1 MPGVYD
7 IIVVTPCLQAKPMLA
22 TSYTIGA
29 GAYALTFTKAFD
41 TDTKSQF
48 GVQGLAASVAR
59 QMSVQHQ
66 TTKNKSNR
74 HLIDSTYSFLVPGT
88 TTGQGYEDRI
98 YTVIQRSPYTS
109 EADIKG
115 QLATHLALLGTAA
128 FVTSVLAKEL

>member
-1 MPGVYD
+1 
-7 IIVVTPCLQAKPMLA
+7 MLA

-41 TDTKSQF
+41 TESKSQF

-66 TTKNKSNR
+66 STKNNTNR
-74 HLIDSTYSFLVPGT
+74 HLINSDYSFLIPGT
-88 TTGQGYEDRI
+88 TSGQTYTDRV

-109 EADIKG
+109 DADIKG
-115 QLATHLALLGTAA
+115 QLATHVALLGTAA
-128 FVTSVLAKEL
+128 FITSVLAKEL